1 MLKQGL
7 YALLFGLGLTACGGG
22 EYADVET
29 PHNTVD
35 TIAVDT
41 LPSDVVDRYEEI
53 VETRLAQG
61 DTVAIAPK
69 ILQDMMVDSI
79 PGWSKEIDRAETFV
93 TRNFTFSEGTK
104 VFYDPSGENYIE
116 FIAGDYAANPD
127 FFEVVLQ
134 RYQLA
139 SGFNLDG
146 VTDRKLSV
154 EAPAQAEAFI
164 GWESFNANR
173 RLAEIHFAYDYRY
186 FVSVTA
192 TGKSDFLNAE
202 QVSQWVDWT
211 KLPN

>member
-1 MLKQGL
+1 MFKQNL
-7 YALLFGLGLTACGGG
+7 YSLLFALVLSACGGG

-29 PHNTVD
+29 PYSSVD

-41 LPSDVVDRYEEI
+41 LPADVVDRYTGI
-53 VETRLAQG
+53 IETRLAAG

-69 ILQDMMVDSI
+69 ILQDLIVDSI

-104 VFYDPSGENYIE
+104 VFYDPSGANYIE

-139 SGFNLDG
+139 SGFNLEG
-146 VTDRKLSV
+146 VTDRKLTV
-154 EAPAQAEAFI
+154 EGPSRAEAFI
-164 GWESFNANR
+164 GWETYDENR

-192 TGKSDFLNAE
+192 TGKQDFLNAV
-202 QVSQWVDWT
+202 QVNQWIDWT
-211 KLPN
+211 KLPD